1 MPVRPSKPV
10 SFLSLVFGVVFAGL
24 LALFLVAPGFAAD
37 EEVWAIEMRQ
47 GDTISAIA
55 RRYLINPNDWMKLQ
69 QFNNVR
75 LDRAMPVGTRINV
88 PASWMRIMDL
98 DAQIVALRGK
108 VRIERAGKD
117 VPAIVGTPVK
127 VGDRIVAAEASS
139 VTLKFTDGSLS
150 SLHANTDA
158 RIDMMRGVPSTD
170 LIAQR
175 LRLDAGRIEHAVT
188 PRKNS
193 SSIFEVQTSVT
204 TIGVRG
210 TKFRTTVDEVSRGE
224 VLEGRVEALGTGS
237 PKPVSVTAG
246 FATVI
251 PASGIPTPPI
261 ALLAAPDL
269 SKNPPTYELTQP
281 DITFPALPD
290 AEQYRAMVASDAAFA
305 NVVTEIVSKQPRIL
319 LPPVLDG
326 SYFLRV
332 RGIDANRIEG
342 YNGEFR
348 FSVKAGTPPPPPA
361 LTPEFDSS
369 VPGGGNVIISWSAE
383 KLAASYR
390 FQVDTDQKF
399 TRVLHSAARTRSLRF
414 ALTGLKPGRYFW
426 RLASNRPD
434 GERGPW
440 GPVMQFVVSPA
451 PVAAAGDSQDK
462 ADDKSGSDPEK

>member
-1 MPVRPSKPV
+1 MSARSPMT
-10 SFLSLVFGVVFAGL
+10 SFFNLVIGTTLAGL
-24 LALFLVAPGFAAD
+24 IAVSMAAPCFAAD
-37 EEVWAIEMRQ
+37 EEIWAIEMRQ

-55 RRYLINPNDWMKLQ
+55 RRYLVNPNDWMKLQ

-75 LDRAMPVGTRINV
+75 LDKAMPVGTRVNV
-88 PASWMRIMDL
+88 PASWMRIADL
-98 DAQIVALRGK
+98 DAQIVAVRGK
-108 VRIERAGKD
+108 VRIERAGKE
-117 VPAIVGTPVK
+117 VPATVGTAIK

-158 RIDMMRGVPSTD
+158 RIDLMRGVPSTD

-175 LRLDAGRIEHAVT
+175 LRLNAGRIEHAVT

-193 SSIFEVQTSVT
+193 SSTFEVQTSVT

-210 TKFRTTVDEVSRGE
+210 TKFRTTVDDVSRGE

-237 PKPVSVTAG
+237 PKPVSVAAG

-261 ALLAAPDL
+261 ALLPAPDL
-269 SKNPPTYELTQP
+269 SKNPASYELAQP
-281 DITFPALPD
+281 DITFPALQD

-305 NVVTEIVSKQPRIL
+305 NVVTEFVSKQPRIL

-326 SYFLRV
+326 NYYLRV
-332 RGIDANRIEG
+332 RGIDSNRIEG

-348 FSVKAGTPPPPPA
+348 FNVKAGTPPPPPA
-361 LTPEFDSS
+361 LSPEFDST
-369 VPGGGNVIISWSAE
+369 VPGGGNIIISWSAE
-383 KLAASYR
+383 KQAASYR
-390 FQVDTDQKF
+390 FQVDTDQQF

-414 ALTGLKPGRYFW
+414 ALTGLKQGRYFW

-451 PVAAAGDSQDK
+451 PADADSRESP
-462 ADDKSGSDPEK
+462 ADNSGSVPEK